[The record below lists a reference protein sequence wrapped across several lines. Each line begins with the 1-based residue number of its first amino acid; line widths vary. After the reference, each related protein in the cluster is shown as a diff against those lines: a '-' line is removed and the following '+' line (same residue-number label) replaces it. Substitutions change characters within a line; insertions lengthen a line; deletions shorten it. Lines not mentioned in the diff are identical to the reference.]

1 VGVTRILPQN
11 PKELLPAMS
20 DDNGGGEQYREE
32 LDDSDVSREICIQA
46 AKLLKVRIEQLK
58 LQYMSSAYNATLLR
72 SIVDLQSEMQ
82 KEVWKANCYAAD
94 MGCHNRPTLTS
105 THLESAPQHPGAPWC
120 ILM

>member
-1 VGVTRILPQN
+1 MGVTRILPQN

-20 DDNGGGEQYREE
+20 DDNGDGKQYREE

-46 AKLLKVRIEQLK
+46 AKVLKVRIEQLK

-72 SIVDLQSEMQ
+72 SIVGLQSEMQ